1 MDRLETIDQVR
12 AWRGN
17 GPELLFVPTMG
28 ALHAGHLAL
37 VQQARAAI
45 TRSEPGRVIVSIF
58 VNPLQFGPG
67 EDLDRYPRD
76 IDRDLQQLAGAQVD
90 AVFFPKQDEIYPAG
104 FATTVQVKGPLTER
118 LEAAS
123 RPGHFGGVTT
133 VVAKL
138 FQIVQP
144 TQAYFGMK
152 DAQQLLVIAKM
163 VRDMAIPTTLVPVPT
178 VREPDGL
185 AMSSRNAYLTPAGRV
200 AAGTIPHALAA
211 AAELYDN
218 GERDARRLRQCVEIM
233 LAGESRL
240 RAQYVSCARLDTL
253 EEWDRQ
259 IEQATLL
266 SLAVEVDRTRLI
278 DNRWLGLNDDLSHLV

>member
-1 MDRLETIDQVR
+1 
-12 AWRGN
+12 
-17 GPELLFVPTMG
+17 
-28 ALHAGHLAL
+28 
-37 VQQARAAI
+37 
-45 TRSEPGRVIVSIF
+45 
-58 VNPLQFGPG
+58 
-67 EDLDRYPRD
+67 
-76 IDRDLQQLAGAQVD
+76 
-90 AVFFPKQDEIYPAG
+90 
-104 FATTVQVKGPLTER
+104 
-118 LEAAS
+118 
-123 RPGHFGGVTT
+123 
-133 VVAKL
+133 
-138 FQIVQP
+138 
-144 TQAYFGMK
+144 
-152 DAQQLLVIAKM
+152 M